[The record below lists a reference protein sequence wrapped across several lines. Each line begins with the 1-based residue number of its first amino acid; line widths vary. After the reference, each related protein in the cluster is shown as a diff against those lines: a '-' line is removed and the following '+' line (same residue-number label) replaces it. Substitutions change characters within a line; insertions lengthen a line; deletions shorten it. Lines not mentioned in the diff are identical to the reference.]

1 LLEQQAATNQV
12 IEAIGRPGF
21 ELQPIFETVAEHAV
35 RLCRADAAQIFIH
48 DTDHYRLATASGGSD
63 EYRSWIAA
71 RAISPG
77 QGTLVGRV
85 GLDRRSVLVADIL
98 ADPAYEWS
106 EAQRL
111 GGFRSIVAIPML
123 SDDEVI
129 GVISLWRR
137 EVDPFTPREI
147 EVATT
152 FAAQGAVA
160 IRNANLFQ
168 QLELRTLEL
177 AQSVE
182 ELEGLRE
189 VGEAVNSTLDLHDVL
204 STIVMHAVQLSGTE
218 GGSIFEFD
226 EKEQAFRIRAAFGT
240 SAELLDALRATRVGL
255 DDTLVGRAT
264 STRTSIAV
272 TDIDEAPGDAHLA
285 QLSRAGWHSMLAVP
299 LVREDTILGALV
311 VRRRTVGAFS
321 PKVIELVETF
331 ASQSALAIQHARL
344 FQQLE
349 LRTLELAQSVEELE
363 GLREVGEAVNSTL
376 DLHDVLSTIVMHA
389 VQLSGTE
396 GGSIFEFDEKEQAF
410 RIRAAFGTSAEL
422 LDALRA
428 TRVGLD
434 DTLVGRATST
444 RTSIAVTD
452 IDEAPGDAHLAQLSR
467 AGWHSML
474 AVPLVRED
482 TILGALVVR
491 RRTVGAFSPKVI
503 ELVETFA
510 SQSAL
515 AIQHARLF
523 QQLEL
528 ASRQLTRWNQELEQR
543 VESQVEQIE
552 RIGRLKRFLS
562 PAVADLIVSGGDE
575 SFLESHRREI
585 TVVFCDLRGFTSFA
599 ETVEPEDTMSVLRE
613 YHAALGE
620 LVFQYEGTLERFTGD
635 GLMVFFNDPVACAD
649 GPARAVRMAVEMR
662 ARIVDI
668 ARGWR
673 RQGHVLG
680 FGVGIAQGYATLG
693 RVGFEGRYDYAA
705 IGTVTNLAARLCEA
719 ASDGQ
724 ILVTERVLA
733 EVERFVGVEE
743 IEEMTP
749 KGFSRPVIPHNVLSI
764 DDRAG

>member
-1 LLEQQAATNQV
+1 VTAWSQAERSAEAEPGALSGEHSALLEQQAATNQV

-35 RLCRADAAQIFIH
+35 RLCRADAVQIFIH

-63 EYRSWIAA
+63 EYRSLIAA

-85 GLDRRSVLVADIL
+85 GLDRRSVLVSDIL

-160 IRNANLFQ
+160 IRNANLMQ
-168 QLELRTLEL
+168 QLEFRTHQL

-189 VGEAVNSTLDLHDVL
+189 VGEAVNSTLDLRKVL

-218 GGSIFEFD
+218 GGSIFEFGEED
-226 EKEQAFRIRAAFGT
+226 QAFRIRAAFGT

-272 TDIDEAPGDAHLA
+272 SDIDEAPGDAHLA
-285 QLSRAGWHSMLAVP
+285 QLSRAGWRSMLAVP

-311 VRRRTVGAFS
+311 VRRRTVGEFS

-331 ASQSALAIQHARL
+331 ASQSALAIQNARL
-344 FQQLE
+344 F
-349 LRTLELAQSVEELE
+349 
-363 GLREVGEAVNSTL
+363 
-376 DLHDVLSTIVMHA
+376 H
-389 VQLSGTE
+389 
-396 GGSIFEFDEKEQAF
+396 
-410 RIRAAFGTSAEL
+410 
-422 LDALRA
+422 
-428 TRVGLD
+428 
-434 DTLVGRATST
+434 
-444 RTSIAVTD
+444 
-452 IDEAPGDAHLAQLSR
+452 
-467 AGWHSML
+467 
-474 AVPLVRED
+474 
-482 TILGALVVR
+482 
-491 RRTVGAFSPKVI
+491 
-503 ELVETFA
+503 
-510 SQSAL
+510 
-515 AIQHARLF
+515 
-523 QQLEL
+523 QLEL
-528 ASRQLTRWNQELEQR
+528 ASRQLSRWNQELEQR

-599 ETVEPEDTMSVLRE
+599 ETVEPEDTMTVLRE
-613 YHAALGE
+613 YHTALGE

-705 IGTVTNLAARLCEA
+705 IGTVTNLAAHLCEA

-733 EVERFVGVEE
+733 QVERFVGVEE

-749 KGFSRPVIPHNVLSI
+749 KGFSRPVILHNVLSI
-764 DDRAG
+764 DDSAG

>member
-1 LLEQQAATNQV
+1 MTGRSWAERATEADSDALSGEHHALLEQQAATNQV

-35 RLCRADAAQIFIH
+35 RLCRADAAQIFVH
-48 DTDHYRLATASGGSD
+48 DTDHYRLATAVGGSD
-63 EYRSWIAA
+63 EYRSLIAA

-160 IRNANLFQ
+160 IRNANLMQ
-168 QLELRTLEL
+168 QLELRTHQL

-189 VGEAVNSTLDLHDVL
+189 VGEAVNSTLDLSEVL

-218 GGSIFEFD
+218 GGSIFEFGQ
-226 EKEQAFRIRAAFGT
+226 EEQTFRIQAAFGT
-240 SAELLDALRATRVGL
+240 SSELLDALRGTRVGL
-255 DDTLVGRAT
+255 DDTLVGRAA

-272 TDIDEAPGDAHLA
+272 SDIAEAPRDAHLA
-285 QLSRAGWHSMLAVP
+285 RLSRAGWRSLLAVP

-311 VRRRTVGAFS
+311 VRRRTVGEFS
-321 PKVIELVETF
+321 PRIIELVETF
-331 ASQSALAIQHARL
+331 ASQSALAIQ
-344 FQQLE
+344 
-349 LRTLELAQSVEELE
+349 
-363 GLREVGEAVNSTL
+363 N
-376 DLHDVLSTIVMHA
+376 
-389 VQLSGTE
+389 
-396 GGSIFEFDEKEQAF
+396 
-410 RIRAAFGTSAEL
+410 
-422 LDALRA
+422 
-428 TRVGLD
+428 
-434 DTLVGRATST
+434 
-444 RTSIAVTD
+444 
-452 IDEAPGDAHLAQLSR
+452 
-467 AGWHSML
+467 
-474 AVPLVRED
+474 
-482 TILGALVVR
+482 
-491 RRTVGAFSPKVI
+491 
-503 ELVETFA
+503 
-510 SQSAL
+510 
-515 AIQHARLF
+515 ARLF

-543 VESQVEQIE
+543 VESQVEQLE

-562 PAVADLIVSGGDE
+562 PAVADLIVSEGDE

-613 YHAALGE
+613 YHTALGE
-620 LVFQYEGTLERFTGD
+620 LVFRYEGTLERFTGD

-662 ARIVDI
+662 NRIGDI

-724 ILVTERVLA
+724 ILVSERVFA
-733 EVERFVGVEE
+733 GVEGFVGVEALA
-743 IEEMTP
+743 EMTP
-749 KGFSRPVIPHNVLSI
+749 KGFSRRVIPHNVLSI
-764 DDRAG
+764 DDGAR

>member
-1 LLEQQAATNQV
+1 VTARSRAELSTEVEPGALSGEHSALLEQQAATNQV
-12 IEAIGRPGF
+12 IQAIGRSGF

-63 EYRSWIAA
+63 EYRSLIAA

-137 EVDPFTPREI
+137 EVNPFTPREI

-160 IRNANLFQ
+160 IRNANLMQ
-168 QLELRTLEL
+168 QLELRTQQL

-189 VGEAVNSTLDLHDVL
+189 VGEAVNSTLDLREVL

-218 GGSIFEFD
+218 GGSIFEFREED
-226 EKEQAFRIRAAFGT
+226 QSFRIRAAFGT

-255 DDTLVGRAT
+255 DDTLVGRAA
-264 STRTSIAV
+264 STRASIAV

-285 QLSRAGWHSMLAVP
+285 QLSRAGWRSMLAVP

-331 ASQSALAIQHARL
+331 ASQSALAIQ
-344 FQQLE
+344 
-349 LRTLELAQSVEELE
+349 
-363 GLREVGEAVNSTL
+363 N
-376 DLHDVLSTIVMHA
+376 
-389 VQLSGTE
+389 
-396 GGSIFEFDEKEQAF
+396 
-410 RIRAAFGTSAEL
+410 
-422 LDALRA
+422 
-428 TRVGLD
+428 
-434 DTLVGRATST
+434 
-444 RTSIAVTD
+444 
-452 IDEAPGDAHLAQLSR
+452 
-467 AGWHSML
+467 
-474 AVPLVRED
+474 
-482 TILGALVVR
+482 
-491 RRTVGAFSPKVI
+491 
-503 ELVETFA
+503 
-510 SQSAL
+510 
-515 AIQHARLF
+515 ARLF

-528 ASRQLTRWNQELEQR
+528 ASRQLTLWNQELEQR

-620 LVFQYEGTLERFTGD
+620 LVFHYEGTLERFTGD

-662 ARIVDI
+662 SRIGDI

-743 IEEMTP
+743 MEEMTP

-764 DDRAG
+764 DESAG

>member
-12 IEAIGRPGF
+12 IQAIGRSGF

-63 EYRSWIAA
+63 EYRSLIAA

-137 EVDPFTPREI
+137 EVNPFTPREI

-160 IRNANLFQ
+160 IRNANLMQ
-168 QLELRTLEL
+168 QLELRTQQL

-189 VGEAVNSTLDLHDVL
+189 VGEAVNSTLDLREVL

-218 GGSIFEFD
+218 GGSIFEFGEED
-226 EKEQAFRIRAAFGT
+226 QSFRIRAAFGT

-255 DDTLVGRAT
+255 DDTLVGRAA
-264 STRTSIAV
+264 STRASIAV

-285 QLSRAGWHSMLAVP
+285 QLSRAGWRSMLAVP

-331 ASQSALAIQHARL
+331 ASQSALAIQ
-344 FQQLE
+344 
-349 LRTLELAQSVEELE
+349 
-363 GLREVGEAVNSTL
+363 N
-376 DLHDVLSTIVMHA
+376 
-389 VQLSGTE
+389 
-396 GGSIFEFDEKEQAF
+396 
-410 RIRAAFGTSAEL
+410 
-422 LDALRA
+422 
-428 TRVGLD
+428 
-434 DTLVGRATST
+434 
-444 RTSIAVTD
+444 
-452 IDEAPGDAHLAQLSR
+452 
-467 AGWHSML
+467 
-474 AVPLVRED
+474 
-482 TILGALVVR
+482 
-491 RRTVGAFSPKVI
+491 
-503 ELVETFA
+503 
-510 SQSAL
+510 
-515 AIQHARLF
+515 ARLF

-528 ASRQLTRWNQELEQR
+528 ASRQLTLWNQELEQR

-620 LVFQYEGTLERFTGD
+620 LVFHYEGTLERFTGD

-662 ARIVDI
+662 ARIGDI

-743 IEEMTP
+743 MEEMTP

-764 DDRAG
+764 DESAG

>member
-1 LLEQQAATNQV
+1 MTARSRAERSTEAERGALSGEHSALLEQQAATNQV

-160 IRNANLFQ
+160 IRNAN
-168 QLELRTLEL
+168 
-177 AQSVE
+177 
-182 ELEGLRE
+182 
-189 VGEAVNSTLDLHDVL
+189 
-204 STIVMHAVQLSGTE
+204 
-218 GGSIFEFD
+218 
-226 EKEQAFRIRAAFGT
+226 
-240 SAELLDALRATRVGL
+240 
-255 DDTLVGRAT
+255 
-264 STRTSIAV
+264 
-272 TDIDEAPGDAHLA
+272 
-285 QLSRAGWHSMLAVP
+285 
-299 LVREDTILGALV
+299 
-311 VRRRTVGAFS
+311 
-321 PKVIELVETF
+321 
-331 ASQSALAIQHARL
+331 L